1 MILERIEKNEL
12 IDAIYESSNITASTY
27 NKNLKLLNITFSNGS
42 NYTYQDV
49 SETDYVRFETAESQ
63 GKVLNSNIKKYSFL
77 KHDNVDVEK
86 KLKRIKEV
94 KEIELK
100 YLKIGIIDTMKD
112 IIDFHDNSGEL
123 ANPYMT
129 KLDNM
134 IKTYYK
140 TI

>member
-77 KHDNVDVEK
+77 KHDNVDVEN

-123 ANPYMT
+123 ANPHMT